1 MANHDDIAIGRE
13 FAETMLDFA
22 HRDIHGASNDAVY
35 HFLRL
40 AYVQQER
47 SGAVIEAPLELFSRY
62 RLH

>member
-22 HRDIHGASNDAVY
+22 HRDIHGAGDDAVY

-47 SGAVIEAPLELFSRY
+47 SGAVIEAPLELIGRY